1 METNKSKGAYARAK
15 ALSQEERI
23 EIAEKAARARWGYK
37 AYHKGNFSE
46 DFGIDADCYVLDDEM
61 GTAVLTQNGMGNLLG
76 FSGDRPGRML
86 FRFVHRESVWSRL
99 GQKTQE
105 KIENPIKFQ
114 YIDRGQNGDRKP
126 PFSASGYDATVL
138 IDICNSILFAKRVDA
153 GIPDSLVANAGVV
166 TAASAKLGI
175 QALVYKLAGYNSTKA
190 QVIAAFR
197 QYVQEEAR
205 KWAKEFPDDL
215 YAEWQRIYNIPVP
228 VRGRN
233 WEHRHLTVRHVYTPL
248 ARSNGR
254 LLTLLREA
262 KGEQKTKRLHQFL
275 TEVGVNAL
283 RSHIWQVVGIA
294 KSSQSIEQY
303 EESIA
308 RAFGGQLPLH
318 FEDDGR

>member
-1 METNKSKGAYARAK
+1 MKTMNRSNSGYARAHALTK
-15 ALSQEERI
+15 AQRTEF
-23 EIAEKAARARWGYK
+23 AEKAARARWGYK

-46 DFGIDADCYVLDDEM
+46 DFGIDADCYVLDDEL
-61 GTAVLTQNGMGNLLG
+61 GTAVLTQNGMGSLLG

-86 FRFVHRESVWSRL
+86 FRFVHRDSVWSFL
-99 GQKTQE
+99 GQESQE
-105 KIENPIKFQ
+105 KIDKPIKFQ
-114 YIDRGQNGDRKP
+114 YIDRGQSGDRKP

-138 IDICNSILFAKRVDA
+138 IDICNSILLANRVDD
-153 GIPDSLVANAGVV
+153 GIPDSLLASAGIV

-175 QALVYKLAGYNSTKA
+175 QGLVYKLAGYNSTKA
-190 QVIAAFR
+190 QVIAAFK

-228 VRGRN
+228 IRGRN
-233 WEHRHLTVRHVYTPL
+233 WEHRHLTVRHIYTPL

-262 KGEQKTKRLHQFL
+262 KGEQKSKRLHQFL

-294 KSSQSIEQY
+294 KSSGSIEQY

-318 FEDDGR
+318 FEEDL